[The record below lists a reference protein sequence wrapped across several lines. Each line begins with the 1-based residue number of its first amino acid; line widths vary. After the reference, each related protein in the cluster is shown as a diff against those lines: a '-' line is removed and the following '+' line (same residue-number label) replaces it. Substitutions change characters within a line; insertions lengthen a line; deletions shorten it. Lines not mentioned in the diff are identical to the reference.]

1 MYDSGKVIPF
11 LIVLVGLVTFPIW
24 YGLASG
30 ANSAAPTLQKAD
42 GDGCVESNEFMRSW
56 HMDMLNGW
64 RDDAVRNA
72 DRRYTNEKGRKFEKS
87 LTNTCMDCH
96 EDEEKFCG
104 ECHSYAGV
112 EPYCWNCHNLP
123 GKE

>member
-11 LIVLVGLVTFPIW
+11 LVVLVGLVTFPIW
-24 YGLASG
+24 YGMASG
-30 ANSAAPTLQKAD
+30 ASGAAPKLAKAE
-42 GDGCVESNEFMRSW
+42 GDGCIESNEFMRAW

-64 RDDAVRNA
+64 RNEAVRDAN
-72 DRRYTNEKGRKFEKS
+72 RTYTNSKGRKFDKS

-104 ECHSYAGV
+104 ECHDFAGV
-112 EPYCWNCHNLP
+112 EPYCWSCHNLP

>member
-1 MYDSGKVIPF
+1 MYDSGKVILF
-11 LIVLVGLVTFPIW
+11 LIVMVGLLTFPIW

-30 ANSAAPTLQKAD
+30 ADGAKPALKKAS
-42 GDGCVESNEFMRSW
+42 GDACVESNEFMRAW
-56 HMDMLNGW
+56 HMDMLNTW
-64 RDDAVRNA
+64 RNDAVRYA
-72 DRRYTNEKGRKFEKS
+72 DRSYTNAKGQKFEKS

-96 EDEEKFCG
+96 DEEEKFCG